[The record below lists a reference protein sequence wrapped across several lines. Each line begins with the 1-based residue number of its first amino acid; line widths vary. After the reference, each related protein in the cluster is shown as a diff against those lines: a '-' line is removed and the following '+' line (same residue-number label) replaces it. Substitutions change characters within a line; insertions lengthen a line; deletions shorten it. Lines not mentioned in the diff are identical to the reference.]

1 MEQVPIPR
9 LTLNFSVELEIN
21 YNPFEGKTQA
31 EYIKYIEDELQETLF
46 DVSPNVK
53 NVYTSLIA
61 IDEND
66 KQSKWIWY

>member
-66 KQSKWIWY
+66 KQSK

>member
-9 LTLNFSVELEIN
+9 LTLNFSIELEIN

-31 EYIKYIEDELQETLF
+31 EYIKYIESELQETLF

-66 KQSKWIWY
+66 KQSK

>member
-9 LTLNFSVELEIN
+9 LTLNFSVELEID
-21 YNPFEGKTQA
+21 YNPFKGKTQA
-31 EYIKYIEDELQETLF
+31 EYIKYIENELQETLF

-66 KQSKWIWY
+66 KQSK

>member
-21 YNPFEGKTQA
+21 YNPFEGKTQD
-31 EYIKYIEDELQETLF
+31 EYIKYIENELQETLF

-61 IDEND
+61 IDAND
-66 KQSKWIWY
+66 KQSK

>member
-1 MEQVPIPR
+1 MLSQITR
-9 LTLNFSVELEIN
+9 LGIHIID
-21 YNPFEGKTQA
+21 YNPFKGKTQA
-31 EYIKYIEDELQETLF
+31 EYIKYIENELQETLF

-66 KQSKWIWY
+66 KQSK

>member
-21 YNPFEGKTQA
+21 YNPFEGKTQD
-31 EYIKYIEDELQETLF
+31 EYIKYIENELQETLF

-66 KQSKWIWY
+66 KQSK